1 MFQQKFKLKTM
12 DHWSK
17 QLFDEK
23 LGNKTSYGFI
33 VGRTTSGKS
42 FLSGQ
47 MKNILGYEVISMV
60 DLTDTVKKSM
70 GDDDNPYEGEV
81 PIDKVEAAVLKQ
93 IETTKATTIKPK
105 FVFDGYTHAK
115 HDDFWAFT

>member
-1 MFQQKFKLKTM
+1 M

-33 VGRTTSGKS
+33 VGRQTSGKS
-42 FLSGQ
+42 FLTGQ
-47 MKNILGYEVISMV
+47 MKSLLGYEVISMV
-60 DLTDTVKKSM
+60 DLTESVKKSM

-81 PIDKVEAAVLKQ
+81 PIDKVEAAVLQ
-93 IETTKATTIKPK
+93 
-105 FVFDGYTHAK
+105 
-115 HDDFWAFT
+115 

>member
-1 MFQQKFKLKTM
+1 M

-42 FLSGQ
+42 FLSEQ
-47 MKNILGYEVISMV
+47 MKNLLGYEVISMV
-60 DLTDTVKKSM
+60 ELTEAVKKSM
-70 GDDDNPYEGEV
+70 GDDENPYEGEV
-81 PIDKVEAAVLKQ
+81 PIDKVEAAVLK
-93 IETTKATTIKPK
+93 
-105 FVFDGYTHAK
+105 
-115 HDDFWAFT
+115 